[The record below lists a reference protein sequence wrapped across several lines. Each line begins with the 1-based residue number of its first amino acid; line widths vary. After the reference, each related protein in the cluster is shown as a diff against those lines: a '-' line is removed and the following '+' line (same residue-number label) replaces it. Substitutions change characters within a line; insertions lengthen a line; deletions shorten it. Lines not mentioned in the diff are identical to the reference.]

1 MSAFVRRRVNNLAK
15 YGFMPRVRQPE
26 LTVAE
31 VQLLEDALE
40 LKTMI
45 DEDLGFWN
53 STNARKTIDNL
64 GAARAAMSGIVQ
76 GMTADSN
83 KFKRCAFALQGKTLK
98 NFVQAIRCP
107 RTRDE
112 MKKRKTVARRRV
124 FKNKLKT
131 FVRELYELVRP
142 LPDDQLPAITR
153 TQFAEFLETQEH
165 DLTDD
170 AIVVQ
175 DVESDEVEMND
186 AAVPEHMYA

>member
-1 MSAFVRRRVNNLAK
+1 MSRFGPLMSAFVDHRMNNLAK

-31 VQLLEDALE
+31 VQLLDDALE

-64 GAARAAMSGIVQ
+64 GTARAAMSGIIQ

-83 KFKRCAFALQGKTLK
+83 KFQRCAFALQGKTLK
-98 NFVQAIRCP
+98 NFVKAIRCP

-112 MKKRKTVARRRV
+112 TKKENTVARRHV

-142 LPDDQLPAITR
+142 LPDDQ
-153 TQFAEFLETQEH
+153 QFAEFLETQEH
-165 DLTDD
+165 DLADD
-170 AIVVQ
+170 AVVVQ

-186 AAVPEHMYA
+186 AAAPEHMYA